1 MPFPSHIDTS
11 RYYMASS
18 AIKSE
23 EDKQELF
30 DSPEELDAKVTRLAE
45 MVEESTHFVVF
56 TGAGVSTSTGIPDFR
71 SGYNTV
77 LPTGPGMWEE
87 LAERKPVQREVVK
100 AIPQA
105 LPSPTHM
112 SLVALMEA
120 HKLKYLISQNVDG
133 LHRKS
138 GIPASK
144 IAELHG
150 NTYLETCKVCRKDYL
165 RDYETRTNADVHRHE
180 TGRRCDNGDCGGEL
194 CDSIINFGENLREE
208 VVRGAFGEAESADL
222 CLVLG
227 SSLRVT
233 PAAHVPRDV
242 KRHGG
247 KLVLVNLQR
256 TPYDE
261 AADLVIHSFCD
272 QVILLLMSKLHLK
285 TPKFTLKRRL
295 KISREPYQEKECI
308 RFQGVDMDGSPYS
321 IFPKIEAHIAEK
333 VLTIT
338 REPMRLIGTCF
349 DGLEGQIFLY
359 FHGHYHEPALDFPI
373 VCDEIPMDSSKTYE
387 MTYDP
392 WEQVWTGLFEIR
404 EVLVRVK

>member
-1 MPFPSHIDTS
+1 MSNT
-11 RYYMASS
+11 

-45 MVEESTHFVVF
+45 MLEESRRFIVF

-77 LPTGPGMWEE
+77 LATGPGMWEE
-87 LAERKPVQREVVK
+87 QAEGKPVQREVVE

-112 SLVALMEA
+112 SLVALHEA
-120 HKLKYLISQNVDG
+120 NKLKYLISQNVDG

-150 NTYLETCKVCRKDYL
+150 NTYLETCKICRKDYL
-165 RDYETRTNADVHRHE
+165 RDYETRSNGDVHRHE
-180 TGRRCDNGDCGGEL
+180 TGRRCDNGECGGEL

-208 VVRGAFGEAESADL
+208 VVRAAFLEADMADL

-233 PAAHVPRDV
+233 PAAYVPRDV

-247 KLVLVNLQR
+247 KLVIVNLQR
-256 TPYDE
+256 TPYDQT
-261 AADLVIHSFCD
+261 ADLVIHSFCD
-272 QVILLLMSKLHLK
+272 QVMIMLMSKLKLEI
-285 TPKFTLKRRL
+285 PQFTLKRRL
-295 KISREPYQEKECI
+295 KVTREPYQEKECI
-308 RFQGVDMDGSPYS
+308 RFQGVESDGSPYS
-321 IFPKIEAHIAEK
+321 LFPKIEAHIASK

-349 DGLEGQIFLY
+349 DGLEGQIYLH
-359 FHGHYHEPALDFPI
+359 FHGHYHEPVLDFPLA
-373 VCDEIPMDSSKTYE
+373 CDELPMGSSKTYE

-392 WEQVWTGLFEIR
+392 LQQVWTGLFEIR
-404 EVLVRVK
+404 EVLIRVK